1 MRDNLEPR
9 RDLVLRDA
17 EVYGVVGDVLV
28 RNGRIAGVGQS
39 VPDAGAVI
47 DCGGAA
53 VIPGLHDHHCHLLA
67 AAAAADSASCGPPA
81 VRTRTGLCKA
91 LSGPAGPDGWLR
103 GVGYD
108 ETVAGDIDR
117 WVLDQIAPAVPT
129 RVQHR
134 SGALWVLNSAG
145 LAALGIEDQ
154 PGGTYPDG
162 VERDPAGRFTGR
174 LWRVDQWLRDRLP
187 IRAAP
192 DLAGLSRT
200 LARYGITGVT
210 DATPDLDTEA
220 IALLT
225 RGGLRQ
231 RLCLLGAPGPVTGA
245 LAGPF
250 KIVVTDHALPG
261 WDELAGRIR
270 AARPRSVAVHSVSRE
285 SLILILAVLR
295 EVGAVPGDRIEH
307 AAVAPPETVPL
318 IAELG
323 LTIVTQPAFIAERGA
338 EYLDRVAPA
347 DLGDLW
353 PWRRFDQAGVPV
365 ACSSDAPY
373 TSWDPWAAI
382 AAAAGR
388 MTGDGRRVAPGERVA
403 AARALAAYFGTP
415 LDPGGAP
422 RRIARGEVA
431 DIAVLDRP
439 WRRVISEPAAVRVA
453 ATVIGGRLA
462 AAEEVSGG

>member
-1 MRDNLEPR
+1 VHDNPGPPD
-9 RDLVLRDA
+9 DLVLRDA
-17 EVYGVVGDVLV
+17 EVDGVVGDVLV
-28 RNGRIAGVGQS
+28 REGMIASVGLP
-39 VPDAGAVI
+39 VPHADTTI

-67 AAAAADSASCGPPA
+67 AAAAADSVLCGPPA
-81 VRTRTGLCKA
+81 VRARTGLRKA
-91 LSGPAGPDGWLR
+91 LAKPAGPDGWLR
-103 GVGYD
+103 GIGYD
-108 ETVAGDIDR
+108 ESVAGDIDR
-117 WVLDQIAPAVPT
+117 RVLDQIAPAVPI

-145 LAALGIEDQ
+145 LATLGIEDQ
-154 PGGTYPDG
+154 PGGTHPDG
-162 VERDPAGRFTGR
+162 VERDGAGRPTGR
-174 LWRVDQWLRDRLP
+174 LWRLDGWLRDRLP
-187 IRAAP
+187 ARAMP

-210 DATPDLDTEA
+210 DATPDLGDEA

-225 RGGLRQ
+225 GGELRQ

-245 LAGPF
+245 LTGPF
-250 KIVVTDHALPG
+250 KIVVPDHELPG
-261 WDELAGRIR
+261 WDELAARVS
-270 AARPRSVAVHSVSRE
+270 AVRPRPVAVHSVSRE
-285 SLILILAVLR
+285 SLILVLAVLR
-295 EVGAVPGDRIEH
+295 DVGSVPGDRIEH
-307 AAVAPPETVPL
+307 AALVPPDAVRV
-318 IAELG
+318 IVELG
-323 LTIVTQPAFIAERGA
+323 LTVVTQPAFVAERGA

-347 DLGDLW
+347 DLGNLW
-353 PWRRFDQAGVPV
+353 PWRRFDEAGVPV

-388 MTGDGRRVAPGERVA
+388 ITRDGRRVAPDERVN

-439 WRRVISEPAAVRVA
+439 WRRVIEEPAAVRVR
-453 ATVIGGRLA
+453 ATVIGGRVA
-462 AAEEVSGG
+462 RAE

>member
-1 MRDNLEPR
+1 MHDNPE
-9 RDLVLRDA
+9 LVLRDA
-17 EVYGVVGDVLV
+17 EVHGVVGDVLV
-28 RNGRIAGVGQS
+28 RDGVIASVGQS
-39 VPDAGAVI
+39 APAAGAVI

-53 VIPGLHDHHCHLLA
+53 LVPGLHDHHCHLLA
-67 AAAAADSASCGPPA
+67 AAAAADSVPCGPPA
-81 VRTRTGLCKA
+81 VRSRTELHRA
-91 LSGPAGPDGWLR
+91 LSLPAGADGWLR

-108 ETVAGDIDR
+108 ESVAGDLDR
-117 WVLDQIAPAVPT
+117 WVLDQLAPAVPT

-145 LAALGIEDQ
+145 LAALALAVGDE

-162 VERDPAGRFTGR
+162 VERDAAGRLTGR
-174 LWRVDQWLRDRLP
+174 LWRVDRWLRDRLP
-187 IRAAP
+187 LRTAP

-210 DATPDLDTEA
+210 DATPDLDAAA

-225 RGGLRQ
+225 GGELQQ
-231 RLCLLGAPGPVTGA
+231 RLCLLGAPGPVSGA
-245 LAGPF
+245 LTGPF
-250 KIVVTDHALPG
+250 KIVVMDHALPG
-261 WDELAGRIR
+261 WDELAARVR
-270 AARPRSVAVHSVSRE
+270 AVRPRPVAVHSVSRE

-307 AAVAPPETVPL
+307 AAVVPPESVPV

-323 LTIVTQPAFIAERGA
+323 LAVVTQPAFVAERGA
-338 EYLDRVAPA
+338 DYLDRVAPD

-388 MTGDGRRVAPGERVA
+388 LTADGRLVAPDERVDT
-403 AARALAAYFGTP
+403 ARALTAYCGTP

-439 WRRVISEPAAVRVA
+439 WRRVIAEPAAVRVR
-453 ATVIGGRLA
+453 ATVIGGRVA
-462 AAEEVSGG
+462 FAQ

>member
-1 MRDNLEPR
+1 VHDNLGPR
-9 RDLVLRDA
+9 HDLVLRDA
-17 EVYGVVGDVLV
+17 EVHGVVGDVLV
-28 RNGRIAGVGQS
+28 RDGMIASVGQP
-39 VPDAGAVI
+39 VPHAGTVI
-47 DCGGAA
+47 DCDGAA

-67 AAAAADSASCGPPA
+67 AAAAGASVLCGPPA
-81 VRTRTGLCKA
+81 VRARAGLHQA
-91 LSGPAGPDGWLR
+91 LSAPAGPDGWLR

-108 ETVAGDIDR
+108 ESVAGDLDR

-154 PGGTYPDG
+154 SGGAYPDG
-162 VERDPAGRFTGR
+162 VERDGAGRLTGR
-174 LWRVDQWLRDRLP
+174 LWRADRWLRDRLP
-187 IRAAP
+187 IRPAP

-210 DATPDLDTEA
+210 DATPDLDAEA

-225 RGGLRQ
+225 GGGLRQ
-231 RLCLLGAPGPVTGA
+231 RLCLLGAPGPVAGA
-245 LAGPF
+245 LTGPF

-261 WDELAGRIR
+261 WDELADRVR

-285 SLILILAVLR
+285 SLILILGVLR
-295 EVGAVPGDRIEH
+295 EVGAAAGDRIEH
-307 AAVAPPETVPL
+307 AAVAPPDTVPV

-338 EYLDRVAPA
+338 EYLDRVAPD

-382 AAAAGR
+382 AAASGR
-388 MTGDGRRVAPGERVA
+388 MTADGRRVAPDERVD

-415 LDPGGAP
+415 LDPGGTP
-422 RRIARGEVA
+422 RRIAPGEVA

-439 WRRVISEPAAVRVA
+439 WRRVISDPAAVRVR
-453 ATVIGGRLA
+453 ATVIGGREA
-462 AAEEVSGG
+462 SAQ

>member
-1 MRDNLEPR
+1 MHDNPE
-9 RDLVLRDA
+9 LVLRDA
-17 EVYGVVGDVLV
+17 EVHGVVGDVLV
-28 RNGRIAGVGQS
+28 RDGVIASVGRSA
-39 VPDAGAVI
+39 PAADTVI

-53 VIPGLHDHHCHLLA
+53 LVPGLHDHHCHLLA
-67 AAAAADSASCGPPA
+67 AAATAGSVRCGPPA
-81 VRTRTGLCKA
+81 VRDRAALRAA
-91 LSGPAGPDGWLR
+91 LSGPAGADGWLR

-108 ETVAGDIDR
+108 ESVAGDIDR
-117 WVLDQIAPAVPT
+117 RVLDQLAPAVPT

-145 LAALGIEDQ
+145 LAALALAVGDE

-162 VERDPAGRFTGR
+162 VERDAAGRLTGR
-174 LWRVDQWLRDRLP
+174 LWRVDRWLRDRLP
-187 IRAAP
+187 FRAAP

-200 LARYGITGVT
+200 LAGYGITGVT
-210 DATPDLDTEA
+210 DATPDLDAAA

-225 RGGLRQ
+225 GGELQQ

-245 LAGPF
+245 LTGPF
-250 KIVVTDHALPG
+250 KIVVADHALPG
-261 WDELAGRIR
+261 WDELAARVR
-270 AARPRSVAVHSVSRE
+270 AARPRPVAVHSVSRE

-307 AAVAPPETVPL
+307 AAVVPPESVPV

-323 LTIVTQPAFIAERGA
+323 LAVVTQPAFVAERGA
-338 EYLDRVAPA
+338 EYLDRVDPA

-388 MTGDGRRVAPGERVA
+388 LTADGRLVAPDERVD
-403 AARALAAYFGTP
+403 AARALTAYCGTP

-439 WRRVISEPAAVRVA
+439 WHRFTGEPAAVRVR
-453 ATVIGGRLA
+453 ATVIGGRVA
-462 AAEEVSGG
+462 FTG

>member
-1 MRDNLEPR
+1 VHGNLEPPP
-9 RDLVLRDA
+9 DLVLRDA
-17 EVYGVVGDVLV
+17 EVHGVVADVLV
-28 RNGRIAGVGQS
+28 RDGVIASVGRSAPPAGT
-39 VPDAGAVI
+39 VI

-53 VIPGLHDHHCHLLA
+53 LVPGLHDHHCHLLA
-67 AAAAADSASCGPPA
+67 AAAAADSAACGPPA
-81 VRTRTGLCKA
+81 VRNRTELHRA
-91 LSGPAGPDGWLR
+91 LSGPAGADGWLR

-108 ETVAGDIDR
+108 ESVAGDIDR
-117 WVLDQIAPAVPT
+117 WVLDQLGPAVPT

-145 LAALGIEDQ
+145 LAALALGIEDE

-162 VERDPAGRFTGR
+162 VERDAAGRLTGR
-174 LWRVDQWLRDRLP
+174 LWRVDRWLRDRLP
-187 IRAAP
+187 FRAAP

-210 DATPDLDTEA
+210 DATPDLDAAA

-225 RGGLRQ
+225 GGELQQ
-231 RLCLLGAPGPVTGA
+231 RLCLLGAPGPVAGA
-245 LAGPF
+245 LTGPF
-250 KIVVTDHALPG
+250 KIVVMDHALPG
-261 WDELAGRIR
+261 WDELAARVR
-270 AARPRSVAVHSVSRE
+270 AVRPRPVAVHSVSRE

-307 AAVAPPETVPL
+307 AAVVPPESVPV

-323 LTIVTQPAFIAERGA
+323 LAVVTQPAFIAERGA
-338 EYLDRVAPA
+338 DYLDRVAPD

-373 TSWDPWAAI
+373 ASWDPWAAI

-388 MTGDGRRVAPGERVA
+388 LTADGRLVAPDERVD
-403 AARALAAYFGTP
+403 AARALAAYCGAP

-439 WRRVISEPAAVRVA
+439 WRRVIGEPAAVRVR
-453 ATVIGGRLA
+453 ATVIGGRVA
-462 AAEEVSGG
+462 FAE

>member
-1 MRDNLEPR
+1 MHGNLEPPP
-9 RDLVLRDA
+9 DLVLRDA
-17 EVYGVVGDVLV
+17 EVHGVVADVLV
-28 RNGRIAGVGQS
+28 RDGVIASVGRSAPPAGT
-39 VPDAGAVI
+39 VI

-53 VIPGLHDHHCHLLA
+53 LVPGLHDHHCHLLA
-67 AAAAADSASCGPPA
+67 AAAAADSAACGPPA
-81 VRTRTGLCKA
+81 VRNRTELHRA
-91 LSGPAGPDGWLR
+91 LSGPAGADGWLR

-108 ETVAGDIDR
+108 ESVAGDIDR
-117 WVLDQIAPAVPT
+117 WVLDQLGPAVPT

-145 LAALGIEDQ
+145 LAALALGIEDE

-162 VERDPAGRFTGR
+162 VERDAAGRLTGR
-174 LWRVDQWLRDRLP
+174 LWRVDRWLRDRLP
-187 IRAAP
+187 FRAAP

-210 DATPDLDTEA
+210 DATPDLDAAA

-225 RGGLRQ
+225 GGELQQ
-231 RLCLLGAPGPVTGA
+231 RLCLLGAPGPVAGA
-245 LAGPF
+245 LTGPF
-250 KIVVTDHALPG
+250 KIVVMDHALPG
-261 WDELAGRIR
+261 WDELAARVR
-270 AARPRSVAVHSVSRE
+270 AVRPRPVAVHSVSRE

-307 AAVAPPETVPL
+307 AAVVPPESVPV

-323 LTIVTQPAFIAERGA
+323 LAVVTQPAFIAERGA
-338 EYLDRVAPA
+338 DYLDRVAPD

-373 TSWDPWAAI
+373 ASWDPWAAI

-388 MTGDGRRVAPGERVA
+388 LTADGRLVAPDERVD
-403 AARALAAYFGTP
+403 AARALAAYCGAP

-439 WRRVISEPAAVRVA
+439 WRRVIGEPAAVRVR
-453 ATVIGGRLA
+453 ATVIGGRVA
-462 AAEEVSGG
+462 FAE

>member
-1 MRDNLEPR
+1 VHGNLEPPP
-9 RDLVLRDA
+9 DLVLRDA
-17 EVYGVVGDVLV
+17 EVHGVVADVLV
-28 RNGRIAGVGQS
+28 RDGVIASVGRSA
-39 VPDAGAVI
+39 PPADTVI

-53 VIPGLHDHHCHLLA
+53 LVPGLHDHHCHLLA
-67 AAAAADSASCGPPA
+67 AAAAADSAACGPPA
-81 VRTRTGLCKA
+81 VRNRTELHRA
-91 LSGPAGPDGWLR
+91 LSGPAGADGWLR

-108 ETVAGDIDR
+108 ESVAGDIDR
-117 WVLDQIAPAVPT
+117 WVLDQLGPAVPT

-145 LAALGIEDQ
+145 LAALALGIEDE

-162 VERDPAGRFTGR
+162 VERDAAGRLTGR
-174 LWRVDQWLRDRLP
+174 LWRVDRWLRDRLP
-187 IRAAP
+187 FRAAP

-210 DATPDLDTEA
+210 DATPDLDAAA

-225 RGGLRQ
+225 GGELQQ
-231 RLCLLGAPGPVTGA
+231 RLCLLGAPGPVAGA
-245 LAGPF
+245 LTGPF
-250 KIVVTDHALPG
+250 KIVVMDHALPG
-261 WDELAGRIR
+261 WDELAARVR
-270 AARPRSVAVHSVSRE
+270 AVRPRPVAVHSVSRE

-307 AAVAPPETVPL
+307 AAVVPPESVPV

-323 LTIVTQPAFIAERGA
+323 LAVVTQPAFIAERGA
-338 EYLDRVAPA
+338 DYLDRVAPD

-373 TSWDPWAAI
+373 ASWDPWAAI

-388 MTGDGRRVAPGERVA
+388 LTADGRLVAPDERVD
-403 AARALAAYFGTP
+403 AARALAAYCGAP

-439 WRRVISEPAAVRVA
+439 WRRVIGEPAAVRVR
-453 ATVIGGRLA
+453 ATVIGGRVA
-462 AAEEVSGG
+462 FAE

>member
-1 MRDNLEPR
+1 VHDALKSPH
-9 RDLVLRDA
+9 DLVLRDA
-17 EVYGVVGDVLV
+17 EVDGVVGDVLV
-28 RNGRIAGVGQS
+28 RAGVIAGVGQS
-39 VPDAGAVI
+39 VLDGDSVI
-47 DCGGAA
+47 DCRGGA

-67 AAAAADSASCGPPA
+67 AAAAADSVACGPPI
-81 VRTRTGLCKA
+81 VRSRAGLHQA
-91 LSGPAGPDGWLR
+91 LSGPAGADGWLR

-108 ETVAGDIDR
+108 ESVAGDIDR
-117 WVLDQIAPAVPT
+117 WVLDQLAPAVPI

-162 VERDPAGRFTGR
+162 VERDDAGRLTGR
-174 LWRVDQWLRDRLP
+174 LWRVDRWLRDRLP
-187 IRAAP
+187 FRVAP
-192 DLAGLSRT
+192 DLAALSKT
-200 LARYGITGVT
+200 LASYGITGVT
-210 DATPDLDTEA
+210 DATPDLDDEA

-225 RGGLRQ
+225 GGGLQQ

-245 LAGPF
+245 LTGPF
-250 KIVVTDHALPG
+250 KIVVMDHALPG
-261 WDELAGRIR
+261 WDELAARVR
-270 AARPRSVAVHSVSRE
+270 AVRPRPVAVHSVTRE

-307 AAVAPPETVPL
+307 AAVVPPDTVPV

-323 LTIVTQPAFIAERGA
+323 LTVVTQPAFVAERGA

-353 PWRRFDQAGVPV
+353 PWRRFDRAGVPV

-388 MTGDGRRVAPGERVA
+388 TTADGRLVAPEERVD
-403 AARALAAYFGTP
+403 AARALAGYFGTP

-439 WRRVISEPAAVRVA
+439 WRRVIEEPAAVRVR
-453 ATVIGGRLA
+453 ATVIGGRVA
-462 AAEEVSGG
+462 FAE

>member
-1 MRDNLEPR
+1 MHDNPE
-9 RDLVLRDA
+9 LVLRDA
-17 EVYGVVGDVLV
+17 EVHGVVGDVLV
-28 RNGRIAGVGQS
+28 RDGVIASVGRSAPTAGT
-39 VPDAGAVI
+39 VI

-53 VIPGLHDHHCHLLA
+53 LVPGLHDHHCHLLA
-67 AAAAADSASCGPPA
+67 AAAAADSVPCGPPA
-81 VRTRTGLCKA
+81 VRSRTELHRA
-91 LSGPAGPDGWLR
+91 LSGPAGADGWLR

-108 ETVAGDIDR
+108 ESVAGDLDR
-117 WVLDQIAPAVPT
+117 WVLDQLAPAVPT

-145 LAALGIEDQ
+145 LAALALAVGDE

-162 VERDPAGRFTGR
+162 VERDAAGRLTGR
-174 LWRVDQWLRDRLP
+174 LWRVDRWLRDRLP
-187 IRAAP
+187 LRTAP

-210 DATPDLDTEA
+210 DATPDLDAAA

-225 RGGLRQ
+225 GGELQQ
-231 RLCLLGAPGPVTGA
+231 RLCLLGAPGPVSGA
-245 LAGPF
+245 LTGPF
-250 KIVVTDHALPG
+250 KIVVMDHALPG
-261 WDELAGRIR
+261 WDELAARVR
-270 AARPRSVAVHSVSRE
+270 AVRPRPVAVHSVSRE

-307 AAVAPPETVPL
+307 AAVVPPESVPV

-323 LTIVTQPAFIAERGA
+323 LAVVTQPAFVAERGA
-338 EYLDRVAPA
+338 DYLDRVAPG

-388 MTGDGRRVAPGERVA
+388 LTADGRLVAPDERVDT
-403 AARALAAYFGTP
+403 ARALTAYCGTP

-439 WRRVISEPAAVRVA
+439 WRRVIAEPAAVRVR
-453 ATVIGGRLA
+453 ATVIGGRVA
-462 AAEEVSGG
+462 FAQ

>member
-1 MRDNLEPR
+1 MHDNPE
-9 RDLVLRDA
+9 LVLRDA
-17 EVYGVVGDVLV
+17 EVHGVVGDVLV
-28 RNGRIAGVGQS
+28 RDGVIASVGRSAPTAGT
-39 VPDAGAVI
+39 VI

-53 VIPGLHDHHCHLLA
+53 LVPGLHDHHCHLLA
-67 AAAAADSASCGPPA
+67 AAAAADSVPCGPPA
-81 VRTRTGLCKA
+81 VRSRTELHRA
-91 LSGPAGPDGWLR
+91 LSLPAGADGWLR

-108 ETVAGDIDR
+108 ESVAGVLDR
-117 WVLDQIAPAVPT
+117 WVLDQLAPAVPT

-145 LAALGIEDQ
+145 LAALALAVGDE

-162 VERDPAGRFTGR
+162 VERDAAGRLTGR
-174 LWRVDQWLRDRLP
+174 LWRVDRWLRDRLP
-187 IRAAP
+187 LRTAP

-210 DATPDLDTEA
+210 DATPDLDAAA

-225 RGGLRQ
+225 GGELQQ
-231 RLCLLGAPGPVTGA
+231 RLCLLGAPGPVSGA
-245 LAGPF
+245 LTGPF
-250 KIVVTDHALPG
+250 KIVVMDHALPG
-261 WDELAGRIR
+261 WDELAARVR
-270 AARPRSVAVHSVSRE
+270 AVRPRPVAVHSVSRE

-307 AAVAPPETVPL
+307 AAVVPPESVPV

-323 LTIVTQPAFIAERGA
+323 LAVVTQPAFVAERGA
-338 EYLDRVAPA
+338 DYLDRVAPD

-388 MTGDGRRVAPGERVA
+388 LTADGRLVAPDERVDT
-403 AARALAAYFGTP
+403 ARALTAYCGTP

-439 WRRVISEPAAVRVA
+439 WRRVTAEPAAVRVR
-453 ATVIGGRLA
+453 ATVIGGRVA
-462 AAEEVSGG
+462 FAQ

>member
-1 MRDNLEPR
+1 MDDNLEST

-17 EVYGVVGDVLV
+17 EVYGLVSDVLV
-28 RNGRIAGVGQS
+28 RNGMIVSVGQ
-39 VPDAGAVI
+39 PAPRADTVI

-53 VIPGLHDHHCHLLA
+53 ITPGLHDHHCHLLSA
-67 AAAAADSASCGPPA
+67 AAAAHSVLCGPPA
-81 VRTRTGLCKA
+81 VRDRAGLRKA
-91 LSGPAGPDGWLR
+91 LSGSAGPDGWLR

-108 ETVAGDIDR
+108 ESVAGDIDR
-117 WVLDQIAPAVPT
+117 WALDQLAAAIPT

-134 SGALWVLNSAG
+134 SGALWVVNGAG
-145 LAALGIEDQ
+145 LVSLGIEDQ
-154 PGGTYPDG
+154 PGGTDPDG
-162 VERDPAGRFTGR
+162 VERDDDGRPTGR
-174 LWRVDQWLRDRLP
+174 LWRIDHWLRDRLP

-200 LARYGITGVT
+200 LASYGITGVT
-210 DATPDLDTEA
+210 DATPDLDAEA

-225 RGGLRQ
+225 GGGLQQ

-245 LAGPF
+245 LTGPF
-250 KIVVTDHALPG
+250 KIVVMDHALPG
-261 WDELAGRIR
+261 WDELAARVR
-270 AARPRSVAVHSVSRE
+270 AVRPRPVAVHSVSRE

-295 EVGAVPGDRIEH
+295 EVGSVPGDRIEH
-307 AAVAPPETVPL
+307 AAVVPFDSVPL

-323 LTIVTQPAFIAERGA
+323 LTIVTQPAFVAERGA
-338 EYLDRVAPA
+338 DYLDRVAPA

-353 PWRRFDQAGVPV
+353 PWRRFDRAGIPV

-373 TSWDPWAAI
+373 TSWDPWAAV

-388 MTGDGRRVAPGERVA
+388 MAADGRLVAPDERVD
-403 AARALAAYFGTP
+403 AARALAAYFGPP

-422 RRIARGEVA
+422 RRTAPGEVA

-439 WRRVISEPAAVRVA
+439 WHRVLKDPAAVRVR
-453 ATVIGGRLA
+453 ATVIGGRVA
-462 AAEEVSGG
+462 SA